1 MMEKVKM
8 VPLRP
13 GMTLPKSQL
22 YKEVD
27 EYTPMWNVLWKEVEP
42 MILSQY
48 RVRVISDQ
56 VSMFEPFRLTTLTRE
71 LAALSNR
78 TLTNNLNADLAVLA
92 RMFMVALHGGIT
104 QFSEFVQS
112 ANLAEIYAT
121 LLPEAAEEAH
131 KAVSVAL
138 RDELKPFLVQ
148 VLRSLV
154 RNTELR
160 TVSRNAQN
168 ALDHLRQ
175 SDLVDW
181 TLDTA
186 PALARELIE
195 VYRAQRYAAANEIFL
210 RLTSSLMDNT
220 QSLTPILVAIAE
232 AGDMATAS
240 IAVTGDDFLP
250 LLHDL
255 NLLRWVEWQP
265 TISSIYLCDGTTQ
278 AAPSNPLRPIFY
290 AVNLPQIAGVVDLPD
305 LLQWVTTVAG
315 VWAAYL
321 PSAGVALIQRSLAEL
336 FNALERY
343 QLKGTALELLY
354 APEALRQAPV
364 GDRLFRLLLEVAYA
378 KIIVHVLAGA
388 TATSAIGSYISQQIG
403 MQQLTDTRRL
413 DIAVGFAEALAGL
426 PLYALSMYERVVES
440 AKIVKVGDMRF
451 VNTPQLLGEFRLI
464 ADRVTSVLKATLQT
478 TSEATARLDAF
489 EQRARELIL
498 TDRAAIQYDGLVSF
512 DFYYSRDKLMRQTQ
526 TVLYEDTKTNTMQV
540 YDYAFL
546 SDIRDASKWSTLDAN
561 LDNVIRAI
569 DQHASGRIVDVN
581 GMFIRVIRVNFF
593 TGSPVIDKL
602 ALLVPR
608 YLPADDGVIDLE
620 YIYPRIH
627 DFKQSFYFANQDDV
641 ANFLGYASWEKMS
654 LVLPEALMEVLQI
667 ASERLLLPGPD
678 GRPQFWLMS
687 KYPLIIMTFKKE
699 NHFLESEEAATLATC
714 YTGKYKLWTISQPVA
729 AHFHRLD
736 GSASEVE
743 LSVPMIVP
751 ENVGLMYKH
760 PLAEVV
766 FQDLPETRL
775 TFEMTGR
782 TPLVAL
788 GGLHEIKR
796 PSENVEDAGGDLGPV
811 SEGGADAKDQ
821 AS

>member
-1 MMEKVKM
+1 MEKVKM

-13 GMTLPKSQL
+13 GMTLPTSQL
-22 YKEVD
+22 YSD
-27 EYTPMWNVLWKEVEP
+27 IDSYTAMWDVVWREVEP
-42 MILSQY
+42 MLLSQY

-56 VSMFEPFRLTTLTRE
+56 VSLFEPFRLTALTRE
-71 LAALSNR
+71 LAALANR

-121 LLPEAAEEAH
+121 LMPEAAEEAH

-148 VLRSLV
+148 VLRGLV

-168 ALDHLRQ
+168 ALDFMRQ

-181 TLDTA
+181 TLTTA
-186 PALARELIE
+186 PVLARELIE

-220 QSLTPILVAIAE
+220 QSLTPILVAISE

-240 IAVTGDDFLP
+240 IAVAGDDFLP

-265 TISSIYLCDGTTQ
+265 VANSIYLCNGQ
-278 AAPSNPLRPIFY
+278 ALSAPENPLRPIFY
-290 AVNLPQIAGVVDLPD
+290 ATDLPRLTGIIDVPD
-305 LLQWVTTVAG
+305 LLQWVLTVAG

-336 FNALERY
+336 FNALDRY
-343 QLKGTALELLY
+343 QLKGTAIELLY
-354 APEALRQAPV
+354 APEALRTAPSN
-364 GDRLFRLLLEVAYA
+364 DMLYRMLLEIAYS
-378 KIIVHVLAGA
+378 KIIVHTLAGA

-426 PLYALSMYERVVES
+426 PLFVLSMYERLVEN
-440 AKIVKVGDMRF
+440 ANIVRIGNMRF
-451 VNTPQLLGEFRLI
+451 MNTPKLLSEFRLLS
-464 ADRVTSVLKATLQT
+464 DRIVSVLKTTLQT

-489 EQRARELIL
+489 EQRSRELIL
-498 TDRAAIQYDGLVSF
+498 TDRAAVHYEGLVSF
-512 DFYYSRDKLMRQTQ
+512 DFHYSRDALMRQTQ
-526 TVLYEDTKTNTMQV
+526 TVLYEDTKNNTLQV

-546 SDIRDASKWSTLDAN
+546 SDIKDASGWTTLDAN

-569 DQHASGRIVDVN
+569 DQHATGKIVDIN
-581 GMFIRVIRVNFF
+581 GMFLRTVRVNFF
-593 TGSPVIDKL
+593 TGSPLIDKL

-608 YLPADDGVIDLE
+608 YLQMENGIIDLE
-620 YIYPRIH
+620 YVHPRIH
-627 DFKQSFYFANQDDV
+627 DFKQSFYFANHDDV

-654 LVLPEALMEVLQI
+654 LVLPETLMSILSV
-667 ASERLLLPGPD
+667 AAERLLTPGPND
-678 GRPQFWLMS
+678 RPQFWLLA
-687 KYPLIIMTFKKE
+687 KYPLIVMTFRRE
-699 NHFLESEEAATLATC
+699 GYFLESEEAAALATC
-714 YTGKYKLWTISQPVA
+714 YTGQYKLWTISQPA
-729 AHFHRLD
+729 TAHFHRLD
-736 GSASEVE
+736 GSTSELE

-751 ENVGLMYKH
+751 SNLGIMYKH

-766 FQDLPETRL
+766 FRELPDTRL

-788 GGLHEIKR
+788 GGLHELKQK
-796 PSENVEDAGGDLGPV
+796 PEDLQSGVGDVQEPK
-811 SEGGADAKDQ
+811 SGGADVEDKT
-821 AS
+821 S